1 MESEERSNSGS
12 PFDFRNKQST
22 DPLPTDSFHQAA
34 RPLSFRRP
42 LHRLLLIRLRRKS
55 LIPARQLTNRG
66 ENVNPIA
73 KNGTKYFLNSIGAGQ
88 TFIRLHSGQVI
99 FPCFAPNSVKSFGL
113 PRLRVIITQ
122 SWRDD
127 GRLVIR

>member
-12 PFDFRNKQST
+12 PFDFRNMQST
-22 DPLPTDSFHQAA
+22 DPLPTDSFYQAA
-34 RPLSFRRP
+34 RPLSFRRAAP
-42 LHRLLLIRLRRKS
+42 VAPHPSPSKIIYPSSAYKLIGAK
-55 LIPARQLTNRG
+55 
-66 ENVNPIA
+66 NVNPIA